1 MLPQNLLGGLFRPI
15 SSSDYQVSRERRIA
29 FWTMIVA
36 SILIP
41 LTILRLENAYTKVG
55 ICSAIAVSVFCITAL
70 CISEFKTPRSV
81 ANLLIPAQ
89 HILLAY
95 NYLDGGMR
103 LVVISKKHLDSQPEL
118 FYFAIPIAFIP
129 RYPYGEAGE
138 AFNGQWTA
146 EDSQQISASGSIWLE
161 VPEGAVATQLMNLL
175 EYSKESLAQMIASL
189 AHGFLDEI
197 VTRGQIGGALDK
209 PVTDLL
215 RRKLK
220 LPPEVRL
227 DVKLRHVQVTPGIK
241 VSQ

>member
-1 MLPQNLLGGLFRPI
+1 M
-15 SSSDYQVSRERRIA
+15 
-29 FWTMIVA
+29 
-36 SILIP
+36 
-41 LTILRLENAYTKVG
+41 
-55 ICSAIAVSVFCITAL
+55 
-70 CISEFKTPRSV
+70 
-81 ANLLIPAQ
+81 
-89 HILLAY
+89 
-95 NYLDGGMR
+95 
-103 LVVISKKHLDSQPEL
+103 
-118 FYFAIPIAFIP
+118 
-129 RYPYGEAGE
+129 
-138 AFNGQWTA
+138 
-146 EDSQQISASGSIWLE
+146 E